1 MIFAVIIGTEILN
14 GRREDSHFKFLRDK
28 LIDRGYELSG
38 SFIIKDDPNLMQK
51 TFKMIK
57 DIPESEMFCFGGIGA
72 TPDDYTRNLSA
83 KVFSN
88 NQMDFNKEFIKLID
102 NKFQNEDNTKKYNL
116 AYWPTNAN
124 PIRNNPINGF
134 FGFEIEKRF
143 FFMPGFPQMAH
154 PMVEEILDKYFPPI
168 AKKERYSLIAYAKE
182 SEMLDIM
189 NALPKDIEFST
200 LPKLDYTSE
209 ISIAGKNAK
218 KWIEFFKNE
227 LEKKGIKYEEIKTE
241 VK

>member
-1 MIFAVIIGTEILN
+1 MIFTVIIGTEILN
-14 GRREDSHFKFLRDK
+14 GRREDSHFKFLRNK
-28 LIDRGYELSG
+28 LLERGYELNG
-38 SFIIKDDPNLMQK
+38 SFIIKDNPKLMQK
-51 TFKMIK
+51 TFETIK
-57 DIPESEMFCFGGIGA
+57 EIPNSKMFCFGGIGA

-88 NQMDFNKEFIKLID
+88 NQMKFNEEFKNLID
-102 NKFQNEDNTKKYNL
+102 SKFPNEDNTKKYNL
-116 AYWPTNAN
+116 AYWPINSS

-143 FFMPGFPQMAH
+143 FFMPGFPEMAH

-200 LPKLDYTSE
+200 LPKLNYTSE
-209 ISIAGKNAK
+209 ISIAGENAK
-218 KWIEFFKNE
+218 KWIEFFKKE
-227 LEKKGIKYEEIKTE
+227 LEKKGINYNILDKP
-241 VK
+241 